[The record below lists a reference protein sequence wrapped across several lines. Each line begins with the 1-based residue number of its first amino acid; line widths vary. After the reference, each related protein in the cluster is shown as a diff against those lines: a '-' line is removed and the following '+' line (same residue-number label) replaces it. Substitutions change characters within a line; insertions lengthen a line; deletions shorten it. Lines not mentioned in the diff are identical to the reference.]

1 MANATAPE
9 NKPPAFD
16 ASDVVEKVLPN
27 GLTVLV
33 CERHNTS
40 TVAIELS
47 VLAGSRFDQEETAGL
62 AALTGRLLTEGTST
76 RSSEEIALMIES
88 AGGSLISGA
97 GTEGSMVSASTLAKD
112 FDLGLDLCA
121 DVLTQ
126 PAFDEA
132 RVALERERTISEIR
146 SSRDRPRTV
155 LDWRFNELIYKG
167 HPLHFPSVGYEDRV
181 AGISREQ
188 IRNFHERFY
197 FPGNCYL
204 AVVGDFESAEVL
216 KKIEDRLGGWNQPML
231 KLPTLPPIERQTMPC
246 EDFVEMPKEQVNIY
260 VGHLGIV
267 RLNPDYYAL
276 NVMDVILGS
285 APGFTSR
292 VPKRLRDEQGLAYST
307 FANITS
313 SAGLDPGRFVA
324 YIGTSPE
331 NRQRAIDGI
340 LGEIRLLVEKG
351 VTEAELRD
359 ARQYL
364 TGSFVFHFQTNAQ
377 VTHFMVL
384 AKRYGIGFDYAEK
397 FPVLINAVSLEDV
410 ARVAKQYL
418 HPEASTV
425 VVVGPRE

>member
-1 MANATAPE
+1 
-9 NKPPAFD
+9 
-16 ASDVVEKVLPN
+16 
-27 GLTVLV
+27 
-33 CERHNTS
+33 
-40 TVAIELS
+40 
-47 VLAGSRFDQEETAGL
+47 
-62 AALTGRLLTEGTST
+62 
-76 RSSEEIALMIES
+76 
-88 AGGSLISGA
+88 
-97 GTEGSMVSASTLAKD
+97 
-112 FDLGLDLCA
+112 
-121 DVLTQ
+121 
-126 PAFDEA
+126 
-132 RVALERERTISEIR
+132 
-146 SSRDRPRTV
+146 
-155 LDWRFNELIYKG
+155 
-167 HPLHFPSVGYEDRV
+167 
-181 AGISREQ
+181 
-188 IRNFHERFY
+188 
-197 FPGNCYL
+197 
-204 AVVGDFESAEVL
+204 
-216 KKIEDRLGGWNQPML
+216 
-231 KLPTLPPIERQTMPC
+231 
-246 EDFVEMPKEQVNIY
+246 
-260 VGHLGIV
+260 
-267 RLNPDYYAL
+267 
-276 NVMDVILGS
+276 MDVILGS

-418 HPEASTV
+418 HPDASTV